1 MSDIIDNAS
10 DLEELQ
16 RNAALSLIR
25 INRNAVSA
33 LHCMECEEEIPE
45 ARRKTIP
52 GCQLCASC
60 KQIDELRN
68 KSGSRRS

>member
-16 RNAALSLIR
+16 RNAAVSLMR
-25 INRNAVSA
+25 IDQNAVSA
-33 LHCMECEEEIPE
+33 THCKECDDELPE
-45 ARRKTIP
+45 ARRIAIP

-60 KQIDELRN
+60 KGIAELRK
-68 KSGSRRS
+68 KSGR